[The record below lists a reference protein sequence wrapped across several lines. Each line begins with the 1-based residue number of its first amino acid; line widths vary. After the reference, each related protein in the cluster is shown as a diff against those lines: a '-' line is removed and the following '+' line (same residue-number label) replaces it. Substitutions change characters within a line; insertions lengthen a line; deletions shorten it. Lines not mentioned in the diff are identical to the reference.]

1 MNKTIKWIVIGCV
14 VALLCIAAFFIVQ
27 LIPKPEPLPGDYHL
41 DPANFAF
48 GKTMTVSGEEIS
60 KGNVAANMTDGDLET
75 RWAAADGSYWE
86 VELDA
91 FGNVTSIEQEGWH

>member
-1 MNKTIKWIVIGCV
+1 MCV
-14 VALLCIAAFFIVQ
+14 YCVRNTAAIPPFPFMSWKVYG
-27 LIPKPEPLPGDYHL
+27 PKPEPLPGDYHL

-75 RWAAADGSYWE
+75 RWAAADGSYPQWAMID
-86 VELDA
+86 LGKKRKSPRLIRCSTA
-91 FGNVTSIEQEGWH
+91 